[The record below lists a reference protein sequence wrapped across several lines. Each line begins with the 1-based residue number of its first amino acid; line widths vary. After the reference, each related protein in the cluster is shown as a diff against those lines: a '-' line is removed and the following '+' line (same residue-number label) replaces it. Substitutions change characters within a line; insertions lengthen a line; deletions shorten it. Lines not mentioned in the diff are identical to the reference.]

1 MKSSNATKFIIILL
15 ILVGAIYLLFP
26 TYKFNSMTDQ
36 AKDELRVNNQK
47 EFFELKEKT
56 INLGLDLQ
64 GGMHVVLEV
73 DIKELLNELAKNKTQ
88 EFTDA
93 LNETA
98 KEVLEQDVDF
108 ISVFNEKLTA
118 KGLNIARFYY
128 SAERRDESEV
138 LSYLRT
144 QSKEAVQRSLEIL
157 RNRVDQFGVSEPII
171 QKQGDSRIIVQL
183 AGVDDPTRVR
193 GLIGKTA
200 LLEFKLLKDNVVSAQ
215 TIEKINNYINSKISP
230 SDTVAATDEDAGA
243 DSMTTSVEKMF
254 GIDSTEIAQTQ
265 AAEPDSISSLFE
277 PNIFFLNPNDRQTV
291 LVPVDKEEKFRRIL
305 ALPEIKS
312 IIQAEA
318 GNAEFFWG
326 SKPMNFNESY
336 LPVYL
341 VNKHTE
347 LTGST
352 ITDAAPRSADANDP
366 NAAIGSYEVSLNLD
380 DSGSRTFARVTGA
393 NIGKRL
399 AIILDDKVY
408 MAPNISVKVSGG
420 RARITGINDME
431 EARDLSIVLKAGAL
445 PAPVN
450 FLGERTVGPSLGKD
464 SINAGGY
471 SALLGL
477 ILVVIFMVIYYR
489 FSGVI
494 ADIALVLNIIFILAV
509 MAYFHATLTLP
520 GIAGII
526 LTMGMSVDANVLI
539 FERIR
544 EELRRGKT
552 VRASLDLGY
561 EKALITI
568 LDANITTFIA
578 GLVLYTFG
586 TGPIQGFALTLMIGI
601 AASMFTAIFVTRVIF
616 NFILEK
622 KKTIKSLSI

>member
-15 ILVGAIYLLFP
+15 ILAGALFLLYP
-26 TYKFNSMTDQ
+26 TYQFNSMDDK

-47 EFFELKEKT
+47 EFFALKEKT

-64 GGMHVVLEV
+64 GGMYVILEV
-73 DIKELLNELAKNKTQ
+73 DIKELLDELAKNKTQ

-98 KEVLEQDVDF
+98 QAVEEDDLDF
-108 ISVFNEKLTA
+108 ISVFSEKLTE

-128 SAERRDESEV
+128 SAERRDEGEV
-138 LSYLRT
+138 LSFLRT

-171 QKQGDSRIIVQL
+171 QKQGESRIIVQL

-200 LLEFKLLKDNVVSAQ
+200 MLEFRLLKDNVVSAQ
-215 TIEKINNYINSKISP
+215 TIEKINNYISSKISP
-230 SDTVAATDEDAGA
+230 IDTLAASEETSGED
-243 DSMTTSVEKMF
+243 STTSIEKMF
-254 GIDSTEIAQTQ
+254 GIDSAKIAQTQ
-265 AAEPDSISSLFE
+265 DTEPDSVSSLFE
-277 PNIFFLNPNDRQTV
+277 PNMFFLNPNDRQTV
-291 LVPVDKEEKFRRIL
+291 LVPVDKEEKFKRIL
-305 ALPEIKS
+305 AMPEIQA
-312 IIQAEA
+312 IISSEA
-318 GNAEFFWG
+318 GSAEFLWA
-326 SKPMNFNESY
+326 SKPANFNDEY

-352 ITDAAPRSADANDP
+352 ITDAAPRSADPNDP
-366 NAAIGSYEVSLNLD
+366 NAAIGSYEVTLNLD

-399 AIILDDKVY
+399 AIILDDKIY
-408 MAPNISVKVSGG
+408 MAPNISTKVSGG

-450 FLGERTVGPSLGKD
+450 FMGERTVGPSLGQD
-464 SINAGGY
+464 SINAGSY
-471 SALLGL
+471 SAMLGL
-477 ILVVIFMVIYYR
+477 LLVVIFMVIYYR
-489 FSGVI
+489 LSGIV
-494 ADIALVLNIIFILAV
+494 ADIALILNIVFILAV

-561 EKALITI
+561 EKALVTI

-622 KKTIKSLSI
+622 KKTINTLSI